1 MSLEPCGGCQ
11 CEIPSKAKVCPYCGF
26 DKNAVNHTK
35 TKSLAFKHT
44 IESLAQ
50 ERVEKGWR
58 IVQRRETDIVIER
71 GEKIRHGAHIFLTLI
86 TFGLWGAVYGISLM
100 TGGLKRRR
108 IEMHR
113 GQVRE
118 KRLF

>member
-11 CEIPSKAKVCPYCGF
+11 CEINPKAKVCPYCGF
-26 DKNAVNHTK
+26 DKNEVRHTK

-44 IESLAQ
+44 IDSLAQ
-50 ERVEKGWR
+50 ERVGQGWR
-58 IVQRRETDIVIER
+58 ISERRETDIVIEK
-71 GEKIRHGAHIFLTLI
+71 GEKIPHLKHVFLTVV
-86 TFGLWGAVYGISLM
+86 TFGIWGAVYGLNLLI
-100 TGGLKRRR
+100 GGLKRRR
-108 IEMHR
+108 IEMSK

>member
-26 DKNAVNHTK
+26 KKEAVKHTK

-50 ERVEKGWR
+50 ERVGEGWR
-58 IVQRRETDIVIER
+58 ISERRENDIVIEK
-71 GEKIRHGAHIFLTLI
+71 GEKIPHVMHIFLTVVS
-86 TFGLWGAVYGISLM
+86 FGIWGAIYGIRLLM
-100 TGGLKRRR
+100 GGLKRRR
-108 IEMHR
+108 IELHR

>member
-26 DKNAVNHTK
+26 KKEAVTPTTVK
-35 TKSLAFKHT
+35 PT
-44 IESLAQ
+44 IEGLVQ
-50 ERVEKGWR
+50 ERVEQGWR
-58 IVQRRETDIVIER
+58 ICERRETYVVIER
-71 GEKIRHGAHIFLTLI
+71 GEKIPHLKHIFLTLI
-86 TFGLWGAVYGISLM
+86 TFGIWGAVYGINLL